1 MDPQVILPK
10 PRAERDSLRRALSI
24 LALTAALGGCRGE
37 EVAPSPAATASPTL
51 RSDVSVTEIS
61 LGSAVGPDRR
71 VAQPRDAFA
80 PHDTVYASVVT
91 EGSGRSGR
99 LAARWTH
106 QNAEVV
112 AESSLDIAL
121 DATTVSEFHIS
132 KPNGLAR
139 GGYEVEI
146 FLDGASAGKR
156 SFSVE

>member
-1 MDPQVILPK
+1 MDPQVILPM
-10 PRAERDSLRRALSI
+10 PRVERDSLRRALSI
-24 LALTAALGGCRGE
+24 LTLTAALSGCRAE
-37 EVAPSPAATASPTL
+37 EVAPSPAATSSPTL

-61 LGSAVGPDRR
+61 LGRAVGADRR
-71 VAQPRDAFA
+71 VAQPRDVFA
-80 PHDTVYASVVT
+80 PNDTVYASVVT
-91 EGSGRSGR
+91 EGSGRRGR
-99 LAARWTH
+99 LAARWT
-106 QNAEVV
+106 QNAHVV
-112 AESSLDIAL
+112 AESSLDIAP

>member
-1 MDPQVILPK
+1 MNPQVILPM
-10 PRAERDSLRRALSI
+10 PRAEPDLLRRALSI
-24 LALTAALGGCRGE
+24 LALTAALSGCRGE

-61 LGSAVGPDRR
+61 LGRAVGADRR
-71 VAQPRDAFA
+71 VAQPRDVFA
-80 PHDTVYASVVT
+80 PNDTVYASVVT
-91 EGSGRSGR
+91 EGSGRPGR
-99 LAARWTH
+99 LAARWT
-106 QNAEVV
+106 QNADVV
-112 AESSLDIAL
+112 VESSLDIAP

>member
-1 MDPQVILPK
+1 MS
-10 PRAERDSLRRALSI
+10 RGERDLCRALSI
-24 LALTAALGGCRGE
+24 LALTSALGGCRGE

-61 LGSAVGPDRR
+61 LGRAVGPDRR
-71 VAQPRDAFA
+71 VAQPRDVFA
-80 PHDTVYASVVT
+80 PSDTAYASVVT
-91 EGSGRSGR
+91 EGSGRRGR

-106 QNAEVV
+106 NADVV
-112 AESSLDIAL
+112 AESSLDIAP